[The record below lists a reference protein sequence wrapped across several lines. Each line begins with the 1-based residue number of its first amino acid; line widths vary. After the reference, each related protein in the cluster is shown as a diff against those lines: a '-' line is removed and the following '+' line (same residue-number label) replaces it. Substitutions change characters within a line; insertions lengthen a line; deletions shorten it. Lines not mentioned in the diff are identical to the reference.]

1 MAKKQTKKVNKPVIR
16 YADEVEEWDL
26 REDLGEKERA
36 YYYFC
41 LYRDMDLPLGMG
53 AKRTLKR
60 CAELA
65 DVSPTT
71 IGNYYN
77 KFQWKSRVRAYDIFR
92 EKQRRALHE
101 RELDKMYDAHAKIG
115 SSVIAK
121 AMRKLLDTP
130 NDMLTINDVT
140 KLLELGLKTER
151 ISRGETI
158 EGKLKNAKLDAEIE
172 NLKSSDESSHVQI
185 LDDIPNELD
194 EIDDIPDEKGD
205 DS

>member
-26 REDLGEKERA
+26 REDLGETERA

-60 CAELA
+60 CAEMA
-65 DVSPTT
+65 GITAST
-71 IGNYYN
+71 IAKYYHSY
-77 KFQWKSRVRAYDIFR
+77 KWSERVRAYDIFR
-92 EKQRRALHE
+92 EKQRRDRHE
-101 RELDKMYDAHAKIG
+101 KELDEMYDAHAKIG

-130 NDMLTINDVT
+130 NDMLTMNDVT
-140 KLLELGLKTER
+140 KLLELGIKTER

-158 EGKLKNAKLDAEIE
+158 EGKLKYAKLDVEIE
-172 NLKSSDESSHVQI
+172 NLKNNDESSHVQI
-185 LDDIPNELD
+185 VDDIPSVLDDIDDIPNEGS
-194 EIDDIPDEKGD
+194 EA
-205 DS
+205 